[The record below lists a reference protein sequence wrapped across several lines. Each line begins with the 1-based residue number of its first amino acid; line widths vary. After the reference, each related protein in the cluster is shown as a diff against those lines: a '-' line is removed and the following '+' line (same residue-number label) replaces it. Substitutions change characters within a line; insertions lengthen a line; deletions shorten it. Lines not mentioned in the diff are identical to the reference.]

1 MVLEVFGV
9 WCSRRCGRG
18 VVESGLIC
26 VGEIPGG
33 ECIVEFVGN
42 ITH

>member
-9 WCSRRCGRG
+9 CSRRCGRG
-18 VVESGLIC
+18 VVDLGLIC